1 MTEWAAKKFWSE
13 VRVARSEVGSGF
25 RIFLDDKPLNTP
37 AKNPLILLSKE
48 MANALASEWLKQVEK
63 IDPSKMPFTRFANS
77 SIDKV
82 RFQMDDVVRLISD
95 YGDSDLICYRAES
108 PRSLIACQE
117 MGWDPLVKWA
127 EQELK
132 VSVKVFKGIMHFPQS
147 NETLNQ
153 LEKRVRLLTEFQLA
167 GFHDLVSLSGS
178 LILSFALVYG
188 HISCLDAWN
197 LSRIDEIWQIENW
210 GEDEDAQKMVEK
222 KFEAF
227 SKAATFYRFS

>member
-1 MTEWAAKKFWSE
+1 VTEWAAKKFWSE
-13 VRVARSEVGSGF
+13 VRVARSEVESGF

-37 AKNPLILLSKE
+37 AKNPLILPTKE

-82 RFQMDDVVRLISD
+82 RPQMDDVVRLVSD

-108 PRSLIACQE
+108 PRSLISCQE
-117 MGWDPLVKWA
+117 MAWDPLVEWA
-127 EQELK
+127 GQELK
-132 VSVKVFKGIMHFPQS
+132 VPLKVFKGIMHFPQS

-153 LEKRVRLLTEFQLA
+153 LETRVRLLTEFQLA

-178 LILSFALVYG
+178 LILSFALIHG
-188 HISCLDAWN
+188 HINCLDAWN
-197 LSRIDEIWQIENW
+197 LSRVDEIWQIENW
-210 GEDEDAQKMVEK
+210 GEDEDAKKMAEK

-227 SKAATFYRFS
+227 SQAATFYGFS